1 MWALSATDS
10 SVSQYISRL
19 NSSLTTVREAC
30 LFRSNGKRQE
40 QKTFVCTVGR
50 HWVTDPEAPLGPSER
65 SVPSFLSL
73 ANTSNFHLA
82 GIIRSQS
89 LCPKTFYYLIEKGVR
104 KDWSAFVLLV
114 FCYSNISMFIVVERL
129 LSFLSYPVI
138 IKILWQTCPLVF

>member
-19 NSSLTTVREAC
+19 NSTLTTVREAC
-30 LFRSNGKRQE
+30 LFRSNGRRQE
-40 QKTFVCTVGR
+40 QETFVCTVGC

-65 SVPSFLSL
+65 SVPSVLSL

-89 LCPKTFYYLIEKGVR
+89 LCPKTFYSLIEKGGRKVR
-104 KDWSAFVLLV
+104 RVY
-114 FCYSNISMFIVVERL
+114 CYSNISIVILWLRG
-129 LSFLSYPVI
+129 SSPFCQIQVI
-138 IKILWQTCPLVF
+138 ITIVTNLPLVF